1 MLQKRG
7 CLLFSAL
14 LIVALTGIV
23 LWFYRRSFVN
33 FVDASGPRYVGE
45 HAPADPPFRGQLK
58 VVSWNIRFGEA
69 IDVAIEELRSVAVLQ
84 DADVLLLQEM
94 DEKGVARIATALG
107 YNYVY
112 YPASIHN
119 KVDRPFGNAV
129 LSKWPMG
136 ETVKIVLPHASPHRN
151 QRRIAV
157 GATLKV
163 DTVDVVAYSVHTEIP
178 LLPNP
183 WRDEQWDHLAEE
195 ITLAGDA
202 CIVVG
207 GDFNTFTAR
216 SVQTLEE
223 RMDKLGLAPVDEEP
237 APSTSLARLGFRP
250 DHFFVRGLAP
260 LETGV
265 WAETKA
271 SDHFPI
277 WTVLDT
283 CESE

>member
-1 MLQKRG
+1 
-7 CLLFSAL
+7 
-14 LIVALTGIV
+14 VALTGIV

-45 HAPADPPFRGQLK
+45 YAPEAPPFAGQLN

-69 IDVAIEELRSVAVLQ
+69 IDAAIEELRSVAVLQ

-94 DEKGVARIATALG
+94 DEKGVERIAAALG

-119 KVDRPFGNAV
+119 KVDRSFGNAV
-129 LSKWPMG
+129 LSKWPIE
-136 ETVKIVLPHASPHRN
+136 ETAKIVLPYASPHRN

-157 GATLKV
+157 GATLDV
-163 DTVDVVAYSVHTEIP
+163 DGVPVVAYSVHTEIP
-178 LLPNP
+178 VLPNA
-183 WRDEQWDHLAEE
+183 WRDEQWDHLAEQ
-195 ITLAGDA
+195 IALGGDA

-216 SVQTLEE
+216 SVEALGE
-223 RMDKLGLAPVDEEP
+223 RMDRLGLAPVDEEP

-271 SDHFPI
+271 SDHYPI
-277 WTVLDT
+277 WTVLDA
-283 CESE
+283 CGSG